1 MKAEVIK
8 NVIIRASL
16 KQVGEVIEATEKD
29 LIKFKGYIK
38 EVKDEGHT
46 ELVDIQEGHGESQ
59 NKPSKKK

>member
-1 MKAEVIK
+1 MKVEVVK

-16 KQVGEVIEATEKD
+16 KQVGDILDVTERD

-38 EVKDEGHT
+38 EFKDEGDK
-46 ELVDIQEGHGESQ
+46 ELVGIQEGHGESQ